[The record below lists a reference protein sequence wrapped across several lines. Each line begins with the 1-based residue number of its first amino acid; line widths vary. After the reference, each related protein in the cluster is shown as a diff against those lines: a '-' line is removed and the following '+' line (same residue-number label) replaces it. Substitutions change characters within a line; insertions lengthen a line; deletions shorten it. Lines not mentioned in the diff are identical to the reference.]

1 MRILLDQIETLQ
13 INKTSRIRLEIDS
26 YYTGIS
32 ENYIFY
38 NSLEVTP
45 QATSA
50 SIANTPTTME
60 IEAPETST
68 IRETISYKFSLT
80 TTTTLAANRDYIIIE
95 FPENAYETDT
105 DYSQVKISISDPEL
119 SSNSYIM
126 PKRNVIYIE
135 PTEQVPAGALEI
147 TVTDLPSPSYYLDGS
162 LSFTIKTVVNSKVID
177 IFANSVEYTSTVC
190 QLFGDAEV
198 IPSSNFTRVNE
209 NTYQVSF
216 TVDHVIPPTGSLA
229 IIFDKDL
236 YNLRPS
242 NPQCQIV
249 EGLTDQATCGFEL
262 FSEELVRISLN
273 GDSITP
279 GTLVKVNI
287 LDVNNPTITTQQP
300 TITIQSYYDDSF
312 GTNKV
317 ICSKNVTLPY
327 FLATEIISCP
337 VAINPVINNANEVTD
352 YMVDILCTSEMKNA
366 TTVEIE
372 FPSAYENSFGSSGMS
387 CATNGNYMLGQ
398 CGQIARTNLVRVLVS
413 EPLEDLEVMT
423 IRVRDIKNPSI
434 PNLYDGFNVKLYQYE
449 VLYGNTDVGK
459 SQVEVD
465 IKLNKDLMKKND
477 LTSLSIFPRN
487 YGEEATYYFELVG
500 LHFASTPE
508 TLLIEFD
515 EKFSSTLGN
524 NLTCGTFT
532 PEEQYG
538 ESYSLNYEAMQNHK
552 PFECS
557 VIDEYLIN
565 ITFSENLDLRLEEAS
580 QSAFFYINGIYNPNI
595 LFMSRIAESQTSYSF
610 RFTFITQGVALLI
623 SNTAQRIQFGDPPTL
638 LKMLNTTV
646 SDNNILVNANYNF
659 SLFSYGDLPS
669 SNAFLDYEIMLAFP
683 MNRYPESSFTPQ
695 LTFSFPGYSAIE
707 AQSYLT
713 KYNSTLFIDAIYPNL
728 KTINSF
734 PISLYNILNPS
745 IPSEC
750 DSIYPSDLLNI
761 GVKYVSRT
769 YGFIYGKNY
778 NIMDK
783 YNCLTIGEFRN
794 EIQVNIPQTLRQGL
808 VYNVSVQIAKATA
821 SLSLTPISDSL
832 IFEPMTV
839 NFSNFTG
846 TTQTLSIYVPR
857 NIQLG
862 NYSILWKK
870 TESSQPARFSEV
882 PNSNLVVIAAN
893 AVSAGTPV
901 GKVTVRDFGSIT
913 IGQYPQ
919 NVTVTLDQA
928 PAEELIV
935 KIQSE
940 TNDDSLQVSID
951 SSTYSQLPAYLVF
964 SRGESQKQF
973 YIFAESGAKNN
984 TLTYEISGTNAQ
996 AYDSNVVSSSYL
1008 VESKFL
1014 LKECFNSI
1022 SQKIDA
1028 IEVEESQFNFTK
1040 VKQASVQENSVSYNI
1055 ELPQEGIVYYMAVI
1069 KSSVSP
1075 IASQLISG
1083 EIPDVDAKSYIA
1095 GELLIDTEADNETFA
1110 GSIQIS
1116 GLRSQTDYQVY
1127 FLARDNFGVSSQIK
1141 TLNLTTSEATPG
1153 ASILMYTR
1161 GNLNASMILNVLS
1174 EILAIPL
1181 SKLFVESINLAS
1193 LQPYDQAIQEG
1204 EEEQNTSGNSL
1215 ASELFGGQ
1223 LSSYKFGIK
1232 PDLYNN
1238 SPSPIEI
1245 ANQISTKA
1253 NQEKLFS
1260 LIPEY
1265 AFDLGTRV
1273 APILGDFV
1281 EYITQP
1287 SVESISYYTITI
1299 SAELMEPGR
1308 LYGIAIPSNKSGNY
1322 TPTSYQI
1329 SQGWTPNNTQLDESY
1344 FNMTVSDDSGRA
1356 MLVLDELREY
1366 VEYDIYI
1373 TAGDNLPYE
1382 PVNLIKNENVVVLT
1396 AKTLKNPSKKFYNYF
1411 EN

>member
-1 MRILLDQIETLQ
+1 VRILLDQIETLQ
-13 INKTSRIRLEIDS
+13 ISKTSRIRLEIDS
-26 YYTGIS
+26 FYTGIS

-50 SIANTPTTME
+50 SIANDPTTME

-68 IRETISYKFSLT
+68 IRETISYKFSLA
-80 TTTTLAANRDYIIIE
+80 TTTTLTADRDYIIIE

-105 DYSQVKISISDPEL
+105 DYSQVEISLSNPEF

-126 PKRNVIYIE
+126 PKRNVVYIE
-135 PTEQVPAGALEI
+135 PTEQIRAGDLEI
-147 TVTDLPSPSYYLDGS
+147 TVTNLPSPSYYLDGS
-162 LSFTIKTVVNSKVID
+162 LSFTIKTVINSKAID
-177 IFANSVEYTSTVC
+177 VFTNSVDYTSTVC

-198 IPSSNFTRVNE
+198 VPSSNFTRVNE

-242 NPQCQIV
+242 SPQCQIV

-300 TITIQSYYDDSF
+300 VITIQSYYDNSF
-312 GTNKV
+312 GTSKV

-327 FLATEIISCP
+327 FLQTDIILCP
-337 VAINPVINNANEVTD
+337 VAINPVINNAGEVTD

-372 FPSAYENSFGSSGMS
+372 FPSAYEDSFSSSGMT

-413 EPLEDLEVMT
+413 EPLEDLKKLT

-449 VLYGNTDVGK
+449 VLYGNTDVDK
-459 SQVEVD
+459 SETKVD
-465 IKLNKDLMKKND
+465 IKLNKNLMKKDN

-500 LHFASTPE
+500 LHLTSLPE

-524 NLTCGTFT
+524 NITCGTFT

-538 ESYSLNYEAMQNHK
+538 ESYSLNYEAMQNHR
-552 PFECS
+552 PFGCS
-557 VIDEYLIN
+557 IIDDYLIN
-565 ITFSENLDLRLEEAS
+565 ITFGENLDLQLQATT
-580 QSAFFYINGIYNPNI
+580 QSIFFYINGIYNPNI
-595 LFMSRIAESQTSYSF
+595 LFMSRIAEIQTSYSF
-610 RFTFITQGVALLI
+610 RFTFISQGVALAI
-623 SNTAQRIQFGDPPTL
+623 SKTSQKIQFGDPPTL

-646 SDNNILVNANYNF
+646 SDNNILVNTNYNF
-659 SLFSYGDLPS
+659 SLFSYADLPS

-683 MNRYPESSFTPQ
+683 MSRYSDSSFTPQ
-695 LTFSFPGYSAIE
+695 LTFSFPEYSAIE

-713 KYNSTLFIDAIYPNL
+713 QYNSTLFIDAIYPNL

-745 IPSEC
+745 IPSDC

-769 YGFIYGKNY
+769 YGFIYGRNY

-794 EIQVNIPQTLRQGL
+794 EVQINIPQTLRQGL
-808 VYNVSVQIAKATA
+808 VYNVTIQIAKATT
-821 SLSLTPISDSL
+821 SFSLTPISDSL

-839 NFSNFTG
+839 NFGNFTG
-846 TTQTLSIYVPR
+846 TTQALSIYVPR

-882 PNSNLVVIAAN
+882 PDSKLVVIAAN
-893 AVSAGTPV
+893 AVSTGTPL
-901 GKVTVRDFGSIT
+901 GKVTVQEFNSVT

-919 NVTVTLDQA
+919 NVTVTLDKA

-940 TNDDSLQVSID
+940 TNDDSLQVSVD
-951 SSTYSQLPAYLVF
+951 SFGYSQLPVYLVF

-973 YIFAESGAKNN
+973 YIFAETGAKNN
-984 TLTYEISGTNAQ
+984 TLTYQLSGTNSQ
-996 AYDSNVVSSSYL
+996 AYETGITSSSFII
-1008 VESKFL
+1008 ESKPNFEFL
-1014 LKECFNSI
+1014 FNPI
-1022 SQKIDA
+1022 SSLDGT
-1028 IEVEESQFNFTK
+1028 ETEESSFKFTK
-1040 VKQASVQENSVSYNI
+1040 VKQASVQENSVSYTVI
-1055 ELPQEGIVYYMAVI
+1055 LPREGIVYYMAVI
-1069 KSSVSP
+1069 KSAISTTN
-1075 IASQLISG
+1075 AQLISG

-1095 GELLIDTEADNETFA
+1095 GELLIDTGAENETFQ

-1116 GLRSQTDYQVY
+1116 GLHSQTDYQVY
-1127 FLARDNFGVSSQIK
+1127 FLARDNFGVYSQIK
-1141 TLNLTTSEATPG
+1141 SLNLTTSEATPG

-1161 GNLNASMILNVLS
+1161 GNLNASTILNVLS
-1174 EILAIPL
+1174 EILGIPP
-1181 SKLFVESINLAS
+1181 SKLFVDSVNLAS
-1193 LQPYDQAIQEG
+1193 LQPYDKAIQE
-1204 EEEQNTSGNSL
+1204 EEESTSGNTL

-1232 PDLYNN
+1232 PDLYDNN
-1238 SPSPIEI
+1238 PSPIEI
-1245 ANQISTKA
+1245 ANQIFIKA

-1265 AFDLGTRV
+1265 ALDLGTRV

-1281 EYITQP
+1281 EYIAQP
-1287 SVESISYYTITI
+1287 SVEDIGYYTITI
-1299 SAELMEPGR
+1299 TAELMEPGR
-1308 LYGIAIPSNKSGNY
+1308 LYGIAIPANKTGNY

-1329 SQGWTPNNTQLDESY
+1329 SQGWTPNNTQLDEGY
-1344 FNMTVSDDSGRA
+1344 FNMTVSDDSGKA
-1356 MLVLDELREY
+1356 VLVLDELREY
-1366 VEYDIYI
+1366 TEYDIYI

-1382 PVNLIKNENVVVLT
+1382 AVNLIKNENVVVLT
-1396 AKTLKNPSKKFYNYF
+1396 AKTLKNPSKKFYNSF
-1411 EN
+1411 